1 MELFGYQNEAVDFIG
16 HTRKAYI
23 ALDMGMG
30 KTITSLSAGKELAKK
45 NILVIAEKNE
55 IVNSENFRKEVKL
68 LGDRWDY
75 VNLRESDVPPP
86 PADGGDMRFV
96 CGINPDGLKKIPL
109 KQILGS
115 FDFVIIDEATMA
127 KTTTTARFRLVRKV
141 CDMMPYV
148 VLLSGTPMMNGASE
162 LWSPLL
168 LLEHPMIG
176 EGKAED
182 RKAFEKIFAGGCMKQ
197 MKKLP
202 EGMTVKEGYAHPRY
216 RHTHFQW
223 WAKGANRVR
232 ELRWLLRD
240 KFFIMQKGQTDVF
253 KKKTRT
259 TENVPMTLEWLAE
272 YTQAWDEYFATQQKT
287 RSKKTIENITELRN
301 LIENGK
307 MYQVNSKWKARTV
320 AMRAVQ
326 MAKEHRVVIF
336 SLFIETEEVLKAEL
350 TRYGVAWRTFDDI
363 KEWKLGNEP
372 VLLGRIKAHG
382 KGGNVPEASMVVM
395 VDMDFVPAN
404 NLQAENRIDRPDQ
417 KRDMKMVYYIT
428 EGDDVIDAHVR
439 NIVKDKARKIEEF
452 MRPFTEEELK
462 EMPAKIVEL
471 RAKYPRECARLGI

>member
-202 EGMTVKEGYAHPRY
+202 EGMTVKEG
-216 RHTHFQW
+216 
-223 WAKGANRVR
+223 
-232 ELRWLLRD
+232 
-240 KFFIMQKGQTDVF
+240 
-253 KKKTRT
+253 
-259 TENVPMTLEWLAE
+259 
-272 YTQAWDEYFATQQKT
+272 
-287 RSKKTIENITELRN
+287 
-301 LIENGK
+301 
-307 MYQVNSKWKARTV
+307 
-320 AMRAVQ
+320 
-326 MAKEHRVVIF
+326 
-336 SLFIETEEVLKAEL
+336 
-350 TRYGVAWRTFDDI
+350 
-363 KEWKLGNEP
+363 
-372 VLLGRIKAHG
+372 
-382 KGGNVPEASMVVM
+382 
-395 VDMDFVPAN
+395 
-404 NLQAENRIDRPDQ
+404 
-417 KRDMKMVYYIT
+417 
-428 EGDDVIDAHVR
+428 
-439 NIVKDKARKIEEF
+439 
-452 MRPFTEEELK
+452 
-462 EMPAKIVEL
+462 
-471 RAKYPRECARLGI
+471 